1 MPKPLKITEPST
13 DTGGMATITYGD
25 ASAIG
30 ENTLTS
36 VNVSV
41 HTNEHLRV
49 TISNGKVMAVAEATS
64 PDGGATYAATTTDAA
79 FSGADLVISRT
90 THQSGS
96 DADGSYDVSAMNF
109 KAIDLP
115 IDFNEPLVV
124 EIAHDKYD
132 SGDHPI
138 DLQLQGNV
146 AISTFDSVAS
156 GNDTLVAVDAYALA
170 IEDELS
176 LSTVM
181 ITSAVG

>member
-36 VNVSV
+36 VSIDV
-41 HTNEHLRV
+41 HTKEHNGMIVSKGTV
-49 TISNGKVMAVAEATS
+49 TVGAWAEA
-64 PDGGATYAATTTDAA
+64 PAGGTTYADATTDAA

-90 THQSGS
+90 THQSGG
-96 DADGSYDVSAMNF
+96 DANGSYDVSAMNF

-115 IDFNEPLVV
+115 IDFNEPLAV
-124 EIAHDKYD
+124 EIAHDKYGG
-132 SGDHPI
+132 GDPPI

-156 GNDTLVAVDAYALA
+156 GNDTLVTVDAYALA
-170 IEDELS
+170 IEDEIS